1 VKNTHTKEFILKI
14 LDTLLVIV
22 LAVLIY
28 KLVTDFS
35 SFSSVFKGP
44 GRILSPF
51 FYGFLL
57 AFVLN
62 IPCNGVR
69 RLLSGIKVP
78 FLQKHKKG
86 ISISIVYLLLLLL
99 IYVALRM
106 VIPAAY
112 KSILLFVKN
121 FERYYHSAEE
131 SLEWL
136 IDILPIKFDLSMEN
150 LLPALQNFNLDQ
162 LLSSF
167 NAIVGVSTSIFQI
180 FLVLVSSVYIL
191 MEKDKF
197 KAFLRRILKA
207 FMKDTV
213 YARTIRYTDK
223 LNMNFKQYIYAQTL
237 DGCILGT
244 LAGIELAL
252 MGSQFALVLGIML
265 GLVNYIPYFGSIVGT
280 IVAVLV
286 VMLTQGIPAGL
297 LALIILL
304 ITQQV
309 DGNIIQP
316 KLMSNSFSIS
326 PLLVIISV
334 TVGGATAGVL
344 GMLAAIPITAT
355 LLIILEDV
363 ITHFE
368 KKKACRNNELP

>member
-1 VKNTHTKEFILKI
+1 MKNAHTKEFILRI

-22 LAVLIY
+22 LAVLVY
-28 KLVTDFS
+28 KAVTDFS
-35 SFSSVFKGP
+35 SFSSAFKGI
-44 GRILSPF
+44 GKILSPF

-62 IPCNGVR
+62 IPCNGVSK
-69 RLLSGIKVP
+69 LLSRIKIP

-99 IYVALRM
+99 VYVALRM

-121 FERYYHSAEE
+121 FERYYHTAEE

-136 IDILPIKFDLSMEN
+136 IDILPIKFDLSMES
-150 LLPALQNFNLDQ
+150 LLPALQDFNLDQ
-162 LLSSF
+162 LHSSF

-197 KAFLRRILKA
+197 KAFLRRLLKA
-207 FMKDTV
+207 FTPDPV
-213 YARTIRYTDK
+213 YERTIRYTDN
-223 LNMNFKQYIYAQTL
+223 LNMNCKQYIYAQTL

-252 MGSQFALVLGIML
+252 IGSQFALVLGIML

-286 VMLTQGIPAGL
+286 VMLTQGIPVGL

-355 LLIILEDV
+355 LLSIQEDV

-368 KKKACRNNELP
+368 KKKAYRKTELP